1 MEQDRKEYRRST
13 FKQKKNG
20 KTKDQITSEKQDKNK
35 IKSAFK
41 HRKME
46 LEEEEIWEQWQ
57 DEVY

>member
-1 MEQDRKEYRRST
+1 MEQDRKEYRRSN

-20 KTKDQITSEKQDKNK
+20 KSKDNLTNEKQEKK

-57 DEVY
+57 EQYR